1 MIVRV
6 VCRLMIGNGFIAV
19 SLLLELATVAEGSA
33 PRAFGAHRKQRQN
46 PFQVV
51 GVTLRAAGKGRATHE
66 RLEAMMTRATFVFV
80 KRHIRSPLRAY
91 LADFRSSAR
100 APLSMLDIAWF
111 PSWQAYSYICWSL
124 FGIGIWPVQGR
135 VH

>member
-6 VCRLMIGNGFIAV
+6 VCGLMIGNGFIAIG
-19 SLLLELATVAEGSA
+19 LLLELAAMAEGGA
-33 PRAFGAHRKQRQN
+33 PRAFGAHRKQGQN

-51 GVTLRAAGKGRATHE
+51 GVTLGAARWGRATHE
-66 RLEAMMTRATFVFV
+66 RLKAMMTRATFVFV
-80 KRHIRSPLRAY
+80 KRHVRSPMGAY

-111 PSWQAYSYICWSL
+111 PSWHAYSY
-124 FGIGIWPVQGR
+124 
-135 VH
+135 